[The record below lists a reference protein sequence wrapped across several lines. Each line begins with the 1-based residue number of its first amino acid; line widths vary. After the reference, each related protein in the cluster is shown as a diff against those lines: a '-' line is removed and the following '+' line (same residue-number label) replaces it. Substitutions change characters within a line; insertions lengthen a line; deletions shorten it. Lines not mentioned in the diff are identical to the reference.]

1 MVIPQALVSFI
12 PLVQFC
18 DNEIFKIKNIFFRY
32 LVLNIADKTTENIIG
47 HFPMVNI
54 GHVN

>member
-18 DNEIFKIKNIFFRY
+18 GNEIFKIKNIFFRY